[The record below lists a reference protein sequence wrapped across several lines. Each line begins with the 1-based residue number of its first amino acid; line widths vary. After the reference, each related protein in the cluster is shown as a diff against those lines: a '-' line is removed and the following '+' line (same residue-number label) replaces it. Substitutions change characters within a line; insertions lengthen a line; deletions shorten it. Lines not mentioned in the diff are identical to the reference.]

1 MPSKS
6 SRSLIRS
13 ISFRDGVRK
22 QFDRYVRRLLELG
35 GIVSS
40 KDDPPVLDPNAPLA
54 NYWDK
59 PVSELAAAESIVISD
74 EKAERHYL
82 YSLLVAALVFR
93 FWNGNKHGQSGN
105 YPWRAG
111 QKLSSGIYDGGQYL
125 GHNIAC
131 IGVDGHGEVID
142 FDFNHNDIFSSSVEH
157 AESRLV
163 RRVFSLAQVYDDWQ
177 VRRPSSI
184 PKSQDYLNI
193 LSNVTI
199 YTSLESCAQCSG
211 IMALG
216 SVKSVAYQQRDPG
229 QYAIGNILRNL
240 TTPDLRAPLPI
251 SVDKVGFPYYAM
263 LNNAYKTFYAGV
275 LKQPFYVNGSVKD
288 QTQSITSFLCTDDA
302 KAIFEQ
308 ANTEFS
314 AYKVK
319 HPGFKPNGN
328 GDGSS
333 GMLSNQEAL
342 EHIRH
347 FYDYA
352 SLYGRRGTAHKL

>member
-1 MPSKS
+1 MNP
-6 SRSLIRS
+6 RNN
-13 ISFRDGVRK
+13 
-22 QFDRYVRRLLELG
+22 
-35 GIVSS
+35 
-40 KDDPPVLDPNAPLA
+40 PPVLDPNAPLA
-54 NYWDK
+54 NYWNK
-59 PVSELAAAESIVISD
+59 PVRELAAAEPIVISN
-74 EKAERHYL
+74 ETAERHYL

-105 YPWRAG
+105 YPWRVT
-111 QKLSSGIYDGGQYL
+111 QRLPSGIYDGGQYL

-131 IGVDGHGEVID
+131 LGVDGNGEVID

-163 RRVFSLAQVYDDWQ
+163 RRVFSLAQVYDDWH
-177 VRRPSSI
+177 VRRPGGL

-216 SVKSVAYQQRDPG
+216 SVKSVVYLQQDPG

-240 TTPDLRAPLPI
+240 TTADLRAPLPI
-251 SVDKVGFPYYAM
+251 SADNFGFPYYGR
-263 LNNAYKTFYAGV
+263 LNDGYRKFYFDV
-275 LKQPFYVNGSVKD
+275 LNQPFYIDGVVVDRS
-288 QTQSITSFLCTDDA
+288 QSITSFLCTDDA

-308 ANTEFS
+308 ASRELN

-319 HPGFKPNGN
+319 YPGFKPSDNGQT
-328 GDGSS
+328 SS
-333 GMLSNQEAL
+333 EMLANQGVL
-342 EHIRH
+342 EHLKR
-347 FYDYA
+347 FYEYA
-352 SLYGRRGTAHKL
+352 SLCGRRGTAHKL